1 MLEVVH
7 EAKYIY
13 FHSNE
18 AIYLN
23 ILALFQNMEL
33 HIIGTWVHLSK
44 YLLFVN
50 SLSLFKLFN
59 EERAMQKTQAYVK
72 HTIWN
77 PHTTKYIFLVKR
89 NKFKKSMVSTLLSRH
104 TRFHVAP
111 TSIWDYNAIWVLNR

>member
-1 MLEVVH
+1 MSYQISLVPFRRIEHSNLPPDKKKDLIIKILLMLEVVH

-33 HIIGTWVHLSK
+33 QIIGTWVHLSK

-72 HTIWN
+72 HTI
-77 PHTTKYIFLVKR
+77 
-89 NKFKKSMVSTLLSRH
+89 
-104 TRFHVAP
+104 
-111 TSIWDYNAIWVLNR
+111 